1 VKRGRWVYRYSAS
14 EEQEHDAAEKA
25 EGVFKI
31 EYIEVKGAEEQ
42 LKVQEAQAE
51 GEEYELGIAAN
62 IVKGPLRE
70 ELEEEYGVPI
80 DPSLKKTRQ
89 K

>member
-1 VKRGRWVYRYSAS
+1 VKRGWWVYRYSAS
-14 EEQEHDAAEKA
+14 EEQEHDAVEKA

-51 GEEYELGIAAN
+51 GGEEYELGIAAN
-62 IVKGPLRE
+62 IVKGPC
-70 ELEEEYGVPI
+70 VK
-80 DPSLKKTRQ
+80 S
-89 K
+89 